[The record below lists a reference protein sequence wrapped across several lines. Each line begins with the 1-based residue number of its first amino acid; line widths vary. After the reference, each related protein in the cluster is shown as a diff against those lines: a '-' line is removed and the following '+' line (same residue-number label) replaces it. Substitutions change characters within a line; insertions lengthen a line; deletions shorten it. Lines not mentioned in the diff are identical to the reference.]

1 MSDES
6 SRALTHLAARSL
18 ERLLD
23 SPELPAIVPAL
34 EPRTLHQLVQVQ
46 GLEDAAPLLAHATPQ
61 QLAQVF
67 DLDLWQ
73 AGATGRDDHF
83 DAARFGTWIEV
94 LVEHRVDDALAFL
107 RKLDPAFAAVALSQH
122 IAVASRQVANARGLL
137 ATGESIEIAGVTV
150 IARVD
155 TSFDAIVALLA
166 QLAVVDQPRFRDVM
180 VACRHLSYEHLEEA
194 SGFDNL
200 LTRREQ
206 ALQDIAFARAQRR
219 EAAGHVS
226 RAEAAAFLANAR
238 RLNRRTAAPSDEF
251 LSRSYFRDQPLDA
264 PSTHA
269 GTADADPGAGPAAHG
284 AGAPS
289 EEVRRDVAALVAALA
304 GSVVPRGPVRGLL
317 PEGTAPSAVPCPV
330 LADFLQTQHDA
341 DPVSHARA
349 LQELSFLANIL
360 LEGGVIHDRR
370 FTEAEAFEASQAVCN
385 LGLEGWPS
393 AWATRTPTLVAA
405 FQVGWTILHEE
416 VCVATARALVAVLG
430 QLSRGRSAMLDDLR
444 MLRRALMAAVAAG
457 EPWRVRPR
465 LDAVAIL
472 DAPTWATLLHLLNP
486 CPVVPHDWNERATA
500 RGGRGPLRQT
510 DAFAFITDRRGVE
523 WTRVFASE
531 LLARLS

>member
-1 MSDES
+1 MPDES
-6 SRALTHLAARSL
+6 SRALTLLAARSL

-73 AGATGRDDHF
+73 AGASGRGDRF
-83 DAARFGTWIEV
+83 DATRFGTWIEV
-94 LVEHRVDDALAFL
+94 LVEQGVDQALAFL
-107 RKLDPAFAAVALSQH
+107 RKLEPTFAAVALSQH
-122 IAVASRQVANARGLL
+122 IAVAGRQVANARGLL
-137 ATGESIEIAGVTV
+137 ATGESIEIAGVTL
-150 IARVD
+150 IARHD
-155 TSFDAIVALLA
+155 RSFDAIVALLA
-166 QLAVVDQPRFRDVM
+166 ELAVVDQARFRDLM

-206 ALQDIAFARAQRR
+206 ALEDLAFARAQRR

-226 RAEAAAFLANAR
+226 RAEATAFLVEAR
-238 RLNRRTAAPSDEF
+238 RVNRRSAAPSDEF
-251 LSRSYFRDQPLDA
+251 LSRSYFRDQLLEA
-264 PSTHA
+264 ASTQA
-269 GTADADPGAGPAAHG
+269 GASDADASPSAPF
-284 AGAPS
+284 APS
-289 EEVRRDVAALVAALA
+289 EDVRADVALLVAALA
-304 GSVVPRGPVRGLL
+304 GSVVPLGPVRGLL
-317 PEGTAPSAVPCPV
+317 PESAAPSAVPCPV
-330 LADFLQTQHDA
+330 LADFLQAQHEA
-341 DPVSHARA
+341 GPASHARV
-349 LQELSFLANIL
+349 LQELSFLANVL

-393 AWATRTPTLVAA
+393 AWAARTPTLVAA

-444 MLRRALMAAVAAG
+444 MLRRALMAAVDAG

-472 DAPTWATLLHLLNP
+472 DAPTWGTLLHLLNQ
-486 CPVVPHDWNERATA
+486 CPVVPHDWNERASA

-523 WTRVFASE
+523 WTQVFASE

>member
-73 AGATGRDDHF
+73 AGATGRGDRF

-94 LVEHRVDDALAFL
+94 LVEHGVDQALAFL
-107 RKLDPAFAAVALSQH
+107 RKLEPAFAAVALSQH

-150 IARVD
+150 IARHD
-155 TSFDAIVALLA
+155 ASFDAIVALLA
-166 QLAVVDQPRFRDVM
+166 QLAVVDQARFRDLM

-200 LTRREQ
+200 LPRREQ
-206 ALQDIAFARAQRR
+206 ALQDLAFARAQRR

-226 RAEAAAFLANAR
+226 RAEATAFLADAR
-238 RLNRRTAAPSDEF
+238 VVNRRAAAPPDEF

-264 PSTHA
+264 SSTHA
-269 GTADADPGAGPAAHG
+269 GTADADPDASPAAHV
-284 AGAPS
+284 APS
-289 EEVRRDVAALVAALA
+289 EEVRRDVAALVTALA
-304 GSVVPRGPVRGLL
+304 GSVVPLGPVRGLL

-330 LADFLQTQHDA
+330 LANFLQAQHEA
-341 DPVSHARA
+341 GPVSDARA
-349 LQELSFLANIL
+349 LQELSFLANVL

-457 EPWRVRPR
+457 EPWRVRSR

-531 LLARLS
+531 LLPRLS